1 MIKKIKI
8 KLYQVFIY
16 IELRRKI
23 IQVNMNFR
31 PGSDRSFYNENY
43 FVTLDG

>member
-16 IELRRKI
+16 IELRREI
-23 IQVNMNFR
+23 IQVKMNFI